1 MRITRAALLRGGAA
15 MLAMP
20 AQAQDAAFPSQ
31 PIRMI
36 VGYAPGGNTDV
47 PARLFSTELARI
59 LGQPVVVENRP
70 GASGVPAGQFVQR
83 ARPDGHMLLWATSAS
98 HSVSV
103 VAMAPLAYDPVKD
116 FTPIT
121 LISLDPNVI
130 VSGPDFPARD
140 LAGLLAHLRANP
152 GTPIGTSGPATSGR
166 FAAELMR
173 PKLGIQLT
181 PVPYRST
188 GPMLTDL
195 AGGTLPLGIMGAST
209 AVPFLRDG
217 RLRAYGV
224 TSLARSR
231 ILPQVPTFHE
241 KVSPGFEAVAWSA
254 LYGPPGM
261 APAVVQRIG
270 AAMREAAE
278 VPGVKHWLDESGLLV
293 PLGSPAELVRFMAE
307 DIAKWVGVARDNN
320 LRFENN

>member
-1 MRITRAALLRGGAA
+1 MRFTRSALLRGGAA
-15 MLAMP
+15 LLATP
-20 AQAQDAAFPSQ
+20 ALAQEAAFPNQ

-47 PARLFSTELARI
+47 PARLFCTELARI

-70 GASGVPAGQFVQR
+70 GASGVPAAQVVQR

-116 FTPIT
+116 FSPIT

-130 VSGPDFPARD
+130 VSGPAFPATT
-140 LAGLLAHLRANP
+140 LPELLAYLKAHP

-173 PKLGIQLT
+173 PKLGIELT

-195 AGGTLPLGIMGAST
+195 ASNQLPLGIMGAST

-231 ILPQVPTFHE
+231 ILPAVPSFHE
-241 KVSPGFEAVAWSA
+241 TVSPGFEAVAWSA

-261 APAVVQRIG
+261 PPAVVARIN
-270 AAMREAAE
+270 AAMREAAQ
-278 VPGVKHWLDESGLLV
+278 VPGVRQWLADSGLLV
-293 PLGSPAELVRFMAE
+293 PLGTPAELVTFMAA
-307 DIAKWVGVARDNN
+307 DIAKWVEVARANN
-320 LRFENN
+320 LRFEAQ